1 MTATL
6 GVRHETKSRW
16 ERRSPIPPD
25 LARHLIGDHGLR
37 LVVQSSSTR
46 VFTDAEYQT
55 AGAEVRSSLDGVP
68 VVLGVKEIPPALLA
82 PSTAYLFFSHVIK
95 GQPGN
100 MPMLR
105 RLLELGCTLVDYER
119 ITAEDGRRLV
129 FFGRFAGLAGMVD
142 VLWSLGRRL
151 RAEGVPSPFDDLKPT
166 HAYHGLD
173 EALEAVRDAG
183 RRIAEEGLPP
193 ELTPL
198 VIGVAGY
205 GNVAR
210 GAQEV
215 LSRLPATEVEPREL
229 PGLDRAATGHSVYRV
244 TFREEHLVERA
255 EPGRPFALEEYYRHP
270 ERYRSVFARWLPHLD
285 VLVNATYWD
294 ARYPRLVTFADLL
307 ELSDPGPMRM
317 RVIGDLGCDVGGA
330 VECTLEATDP
340 GDPVYVVDPTT
351 RALRFGF
358 DGPGP
363 VVLAV
368 DILPSE
374 LPRDASAEF
383 AQALA
388 PYLPAVAT
396 ADYDVPFHRL
406 ELPPPIRRA
415 VIVHRGELTPEY
427 RYLEGHL

>member
-16 ERRSPIPPD
+16 ERRSPIPPE
-25 LARHLIGDHGLR
+25 LARHLVCDHGLR

-68 VVLGVKEIPPALLA
+68 VVLGVKEIPPAMLA
-82 PSTAYLFFSHVIK
+82 PSTAYLYFAHVIK
-95 GQPGN
+95 GQPAN

-119 ITAEDGRRLV
+119 ITDERGRRLV

-151 RAEGVPSPFDDLKPT
+151 RAEGLASPFDDLMPT

-173 EALEAVRDAG
+173 DALGAVRDAG
-183 RRIAEEGLPP
+183 RRIAEEGLPDA
-193 ELTPL
+193 LTPL

-215 LSRLPATEVEPREL
+215 LARLPATDVQPDDL
-229 PGLDRAATGHSVYRV
+229 PGLGRGASAHTVHKV
-244 TFREEHLVERA
+244 TFREEHLVEPA
-255 EPGRPFALEEYYRHP
+255 EAGRTFDLEEYYHHP
-270 ERYRSVFARWLPHLD
+270 ERYRGVFARWLPHLD

-294 ARYPRLVTFADLL
+294 ARYPRLVTFADLVA
-307 ELSDPGPMRM
+307 LSDPGPMRM
-317 RVIGDLGCDVGGA
+317 RIIGDLGCDVGGA

-340 GDPVYVVDPTT
+340 GDPVYVVDPVA
-351 RALRFGF
+351 RSHRSGF
-358 DGPGP
+358 EGPGP

-383 AQALA
+383 AHALA

-396 ADYDVPFHRL
+396 ADYDVPFGRL

-415 VIVHRGELTPEY
+415 VIVHRGELTPDY
-427 RYLEGHL
+427 RDLERHL